1 MYTTK
6 RSKLE
11 FALEWISTSVL
22 IVGVYLTAVNYYPLN
37 VWVSLAGNTGWLIV
51 AWLWRKWSLIV
62 VQLIITLV
70 YIIGIYVK

>member
-1 MYTTK
+1 MNTTNQ
-6 RSKLE
+6 SKFE

-37 VWVSLAGNTGWLIV
+37 IWVSLAGNIGWLAV
-51 AWLWRKWSLIV
+51 AWLWRKWSLII

-70 YIIGIYVK
+70 YIMGIYVK

>member
-1 MYTTK
+1 VYTTK